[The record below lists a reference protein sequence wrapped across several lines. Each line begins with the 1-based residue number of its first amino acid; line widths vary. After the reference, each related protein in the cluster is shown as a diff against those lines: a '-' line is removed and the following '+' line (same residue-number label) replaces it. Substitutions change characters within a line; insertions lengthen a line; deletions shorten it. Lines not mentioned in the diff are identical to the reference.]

1 MCLIPECYIVTWQ
14 LWFIFL
20 ITGINNATLCQS
32 NIGNLFKKKQLQ
44 CFRHSSLHDTS
55 NTLYGVNKD
64 YLVTWKRY
72 LKNVSSSMQFYFHW
86 GITEIKNGAFY
97 VGLFTNGLSINVPL
111 PFLDLTDVHGAPLR
125 GSVRRGDE
133 VFCCGGILSN
143 SGPFAPKSTQ
153 DSSADTVP
161 KQRPQHQHSS
171 ISTHITTLCPFVA
184 HRPVCQ
190 REHRPTRRQCVRMS
204 SEGFK
209 WKPEGQEQ
217 DRNWTPWLR
226 P

>member
-1 MCLIPECYIVTWQ
+1 MGCLLTF
-14 LWFIFL
+14 LFLFSFI
-20 ITGINNATLCQS
+20 
-32 NIGNLFKKKQLQ
+32 
-44 CFRHSSLHDTS
+44 
-55 NTLYGVNKD
+55 
-64 YLVTWKRY
+64 
-72 LKNVSSSMQFYFHW
+72 
-86 GITEIKNGAFY
+86 
-97 VGLFTNGLSINVPL
+97 
-111 PFLDLTDVHGAPLR
+111 DLTDVHSAPLW

-153 DSSADTVP
+153 DTSADTVP

-171 ISTHITTLCPFVA
+171 ISTHITTFCSFVA

-190 REHRPTRRQCVRMS
+190 RDHRPTRCQCVRMS
-204 SEGFK
+204 SKAEGLR

-226 P
+226 LDHSNALWEASADGCTHSHQHWDVYL